1 MFVRYNILQSHD
13 VELCCHND
21 VSMTMYVLCCRE
33 EKKCFIRA
41 KYEGRRFAITMC
53 SSVEDRKHELKQA
66 VLMRDLPTLLQLHAE
81 GIDFTDALPQM
92 VRMSTNQ
99 NT

>member
-1 MFVRYNILQSHD
+1 
-13 VELCCHND
+13 
-21 VSMTMYVLCCRE
+21 MTVYVMCCRE